1 MIGRVGIG
9 RVGIG
14 RVVMESLVIGDRV
27 IGDRVIGDRVIG
39 DRGSAV
45 VLTGYDAAFAAL
57 DLVAPPVVPAP
68 IEVVDVPLTR

>member
-1 MIGRVGIG
+1 MIG

-14 RVVMESLVIGDRV
+14 RVVMESL
-27 IGDRVIGDRVIG
+27 VIG

>member
-1 MIGRVGIG
+1 MGIG

-14 RVVMESLVIGDRV
+14 RVVMESL
-27 IGDRVIGDRVIG
+27 VIG